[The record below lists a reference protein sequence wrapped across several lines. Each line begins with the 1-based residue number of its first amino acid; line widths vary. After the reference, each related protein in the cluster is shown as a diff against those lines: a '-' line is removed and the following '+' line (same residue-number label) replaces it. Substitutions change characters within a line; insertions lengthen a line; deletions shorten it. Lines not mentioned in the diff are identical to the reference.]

1 MRGIRSLLASLV
13 GLLGHRYLLFPGALG
28 AWWLYATEYSWQP
41 GQQHMMYVLIGGW
54 AFFNLVSARQ
64 LARMIRPKL
73 QMDAIE
79 LPKPPPHMAPPA
91 SPAPVAAQR
100 QPPVAPFVPGGP
112 QPPRPTRVM
121 LLVEPPS
128 SAASPDEASIMARLN
143 PSLRELMQ
151 RPADTS
157 R

>member
-1 MRGIRSLLASLV
+1 MHGIRSLLASLV
-13 GLLGHRYLLFPGALG
+13 GLLGHRFLLFPGALG
-28 AWWLYATEYSWQP
+28 AWWIYATEYSWQP

-64 LARMIRPKL
+64 LARLIRPKL
-73 QMDAIE
+73 QLDAIE
-79 LPKPPPHMAPPA
+79 LPKPPPHMAPA
-91 SPAPVAAQR
+91 APAPVAAAR
-100 QPPVAPFVPGGP
+100 QPPIAPFVPGGP

-128 SAASPDEASIMARLN
+128 PAASPDEAGIVARLN
-143 PSLRELMQ
+143 PALRELMQ
-151 RPADTS
+151 RPADPS